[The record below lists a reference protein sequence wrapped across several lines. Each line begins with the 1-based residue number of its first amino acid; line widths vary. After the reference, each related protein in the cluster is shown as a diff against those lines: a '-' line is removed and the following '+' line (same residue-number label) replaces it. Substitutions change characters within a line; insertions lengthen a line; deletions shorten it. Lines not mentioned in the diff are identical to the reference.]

1 MTEPL
6 PFKQVVRLGV
16 FEKATGK
23 RVSTLSLDVVN
34 SQINGSF
41 PEGLEDAFKQ
51 AFLAFRANADEEL
64 EPQIMALLDLAAGGL
79 GLSIRPVAAND
90 QVINAQ
96 WDFATG
102 MVVGRSQTFD
112 GAEALPPAV
121 LKRISDSISGAM
133 ERISNEIADR
143 ILSRIDNPEEAA
155 LEAMSSDAMSIE
167 PSQKLGTALKSVDA
181 AALQGKLAKDFL
193 TGRAAV
199 LCRLRRW
206 SSAAVDAEMV
216 LARFSDHDT
225 VIAIE
230 LRNLIAIGHKHSNRT
245 EAAISIWSQLVYETA
260 GVAASSR
267 AQMLRNLAFSVPR
280 SDQRALEW
288 MAQSVDAYL
297 QAGERREAAVS
308 TVYWGDFLEHHDGT
322 KAFAM
327 LDMAEE
333 LLDDESPIGDALR
346 AALHYTRA
354 HRLIALGRKPE
365 ALASAIAS
373 ADLRRGLIG
382 QEDDR
387 LSSLALCEDLAVALS
402 DSRASDFAAEKEA
415 FLAEIPNPRFLLG
428 TKVTAILAD
437 WDVELA
443 EEIRAIA
450 QTVRPSERMAAEI
463 ALVTKDPAL
472 DDNGRLAALEGLYD
486 TAQRKRI
493 DNGVLTSIRLGIAA
507 QLRAQSAMDRAAQW
521 LELILV
527 DNPLAE
533 NVADLLIDTRKQMR
547 DWSAAATVARRE
559 ITLKGENFDRL
570 IVLAETTGEAG
581 LHTEAAGAAL
591 RAKALAPSN
600 EDRSLCDSIL
610 AQAIAGGGSLPA
622 ASVAPAIAPV
632 TTGELETVLREF
644 SKKVSSDYR
653 MDYWVRN
660 ENDDYEWVASPE
672 RRAQIQ
678 LRTWLDGSFRGRVT
692 VLEEID
698 AGAGRMDVLLQ
709 LAGGNQAILEL
720 KMCGFRYSST
730 YAAAGV
736 DQILHYMEQK
746 DVNLGYLVVF
756 DARLR
761 DCGTPLMA
769 ADAVGGATVREIS
782 VDVRPRGEKGRK
794 PR

>member
-1 MTEPL
+1 M
-6 PFKQVVRLGV
+6 PFPSAEVVRLGV
-16 FEKATGK
+16 FKKATGE
-23 RVSTLSLDVVN
+23 RASTLSLDIAN

-41 PEGLEDAFKQ
+41 AEGLEDAFKQ
-51 AFLAFRANADEEL
+51 AFLTFRANADEEL
-64 EPQIMALLDLAAGGL
+64 EPQIIALLDRAAEGL
-79 GLSIRPVAAND
+79 GLNIRPIAAND
-90 QVINAQ
+90 QVINVQ

-102 MVVGRSQTFD
+102 AVVGRSQTFD
-112 GAEALPPAV
+112 GGEALPPET
-121 LKRISDSISGAM
+121 LKRISDSLSGAM
-133 ERISNEIADR
+133 ERISDEIADR
-143 ILSRIDNPEEAA
+143 IMSRIDNPEEAA

-181 AALQGKLAKDFL
+181 AALQGDVAKAFL

-216 LARFSDHDT
+216 LGRFSDHDT
-225 VIAIE
+225 AIAIE
-230 LRNLIAIGHKHSNRT
+230 LRNLIAIGHKHANRT
-245 EAAISIWSQLVYETA
+245 EAAISIWSHLVYDTA
-260 GVAASSR
+260 GVPTSSR

-280 SDQRALEW
+280 SDQRALQW
-288 MAQSVDAYL
+288 IAQSVDAYL

-308 TVYWGDFLEHHDGT
+308 TVYWGDFLEHHDGAE
-322 KAFAM
+322 AFAM
-327 LDMAEE
+327 LERAEG
-333 LLDDESPIGDALR
+333 LLDNESPIGDALK
-346 AALHYTRA
+346 AALQYARA

-387 LSSLALCEDLAVALS
+387 LSSLALCEDLAIALG
-402 DSRASDFAAEKEA
+402 DSRASDFAAEKEG
-415 FLAEIPNPRFLLG
+415 FLAQIPNPRFTLG
-428 TKVTAILAD
+428 AKITAILAD
-437 WDVELA
+437 WDAELA
-443 EEIRAIA
+443 EEIRAVA
-450 QTVRPSERMAAEI
+450 QTVRPPERMAAEI
-463 ALVTKDPAL
+463 ALVSKDPAL
-472 DDNGRLAALEGLYD
+472 DDNTRLAALEELYD
-486 TAQRKRI
+486 TAQRKHI
-493 DNGVLTSIRLGIAA
+493 DNGVLTSIRLGVAV
-507 QLRAQSAMDRAAQW
+507 QLRAQGAMARAAPW

-533 NVADLLIDTRKQMR
+533 NVADLLIDTRKQMG

-570 IVLAETTGEAG
+570 IVLAETTRAAG
-581 LHTEAAGAAL
+581 SHTEAASAAL
-591 RAKALAPSN
+591 GARALAQSD
-600 EDRSLCDSIL
+600 EERGLCDSLL
-610 AQAIAGGGSLPA
+610 AQAIAGGGSLPST
-622 ASVAPAIAPV
+622 SVAPAIAPV

-653 MDYWVRN
+653 MDYWARD
-660 ENDDYEWVASPE
+660 ENHDDYEWVANPE

-730 YAAAGV
+730 YAAAGI

-746 DVNLGYLVVF
+746 DVNVGYLVVF

-761 DCGTPLMA
+761 DCGTPLMVA
-769 ADAVGGATVREIS
+769 GANGDATVREIS